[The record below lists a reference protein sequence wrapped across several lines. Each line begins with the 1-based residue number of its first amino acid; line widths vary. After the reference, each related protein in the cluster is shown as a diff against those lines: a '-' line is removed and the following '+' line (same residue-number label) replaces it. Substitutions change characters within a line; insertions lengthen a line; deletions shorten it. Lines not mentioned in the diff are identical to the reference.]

1 VPHAVVRLH
10 LQVQLR
16 IAVHDTAFLYEAL
29 KGTNFHG
36 QPKGFI
42 GKTGQTVT
50 SYLGLSR
57 KDLLLGLLRFGLF
70 SIDDQRERSQRFLGC
85 DVNRINIF
93 AIFLFGSRG
102 RRGSLGL
109 LVPILLQLDLSLDQ
123 MQKLRMSPQ
132 EARMAED
139 IFAGI
144 LARLM
149 EAVHV
154 ELPNEAID
162 IPVPE
167 EFGKDMVLELIDL
180 LDGELAAVGHPV
192 NHRLVFL
199 VLQDLKALLDKI
211 CHRIFTCLH

>member
-1 VPHAVVRLH
+1 
-10 LQVQLR
+10 
-16 IAVHDTAFLYEAL
+16 
-29 KGTNFHG
+29 
-36 QPKGFI
+36 
-42 GKTGQTVT
+42 
-50 SYLGLSR
+50 
-57 KDLLLGLLRFGLF
+57 
-70 SIDDQRERSQRFLGC
+70 
-85 DVNRINIF
+85 
-93 AIFLFGSRG
+93 
-102 RRGSLGL
+102 
-109 LVPILLQLDLSLDQ
+109 
-123 MQKLRMSPQ
+123 MSPQ